1 MNTKE
6 LSKEQISAFADGEL
20 SEAQADVVLAA
31 LRTEQGLAAWNAY
44 HLIGDAVRSDEMAV
58 EMSPEFFSKFSAR
71 LDAEPT
77 VIAPVA
83 APEPA
88 DRQDKRMVANGG
100 SIGIGGLTVRR
111 FAIPALALSLAAAI
125 VFILQPHPATVV
137 ATGVATPDVASTAAP
152 AQQAATTAA
161 VAPAGPAAG
170 SPAVASLAREGEVVR
185 DPKIDKFLD
194 THQHY
199 STQQSTEQYGR
210 SAAFNVETDK

>member
-6 LSKEQISAFADGEL
+6 LSQEQISAFADGEL
-20 SEAQADVVLAA
+20 SGAQADVVLAA

-100 SIGIGGLTVRR
+100 GVGGLTVRR

-152 AQQAATTAA
+152 AQQAATAAA

-194 THQHY
+194 THQTY

-210 SAAFNVETDK
+210 SAAFNVEADK

>member
-20 SEAQADVVLAA
+20 SGAQADVVLAA

-44 HLIGDAVRSDEMAV
+44 HLIGDAVRSDEMAI

-88 DRQDKRMVANGG
+88 DRQDKRMVANGV
-100 SIGIGGLTVRR
+100 GGLTVRR
-111 FAIPALALSLAAAI
+111 LAIPALALSLAAAI

-137 ATGVATPDVASTAAP
+137 ATGGATPDVASTVAP
-152 AQQAATTAA
+152 GQQAATTAA
-161 VAPAGPAAG
+161 VAPAAPATG

-210 SAAFNVETDK
+210 SAAFNVEADK

>member
-6 LSKEQISAFADGEL
+6 LSQEQISAFADGEL
-20 SEAQADVVLAA
+20 PGAQADVVLAA

-100 SIGIGGLTVRR
+100 GVGGLTVRR

-152 AQQAATTAA
+152 AQQAVTTAA
-161 VAPAGPAAG
+161 GAPAGPAGG
-170 SPAVASLAREGEVVR
+170 STG
-185 DPKIDKFLD
+185 
-194 THQHY
+194 
-199 STQQSTEQYGR
+199 
-210 SAAFNVETDK
+210 